1 VGPPSPSL
9 QVPDDIRSSVASLFR
24 VPLNGLVVV
33 SLLVMGRMP
42 ESVVLLISV
51 AQLTMCVWCAVT
63 VPGTSLDQHNRPHSP
78 GSGLPVLG
86 APSAA
91 DIKADL

>member
-1 VGPPSPSL
+1 M
-9 QVPDDIRSSVASLFR
+9 PDDIRSSVASLFR

-51 AQLTMCVWCAVT
+51 SQLTMCVWCAVT
-63 VPGTSLDQHNRPHSP
+63 IPKTTLVQHDRPHSP

-86 APSAA
+86 APSSA
-91 DIKADL
+91 DVKTDV

>member
-1 VGPPSPSL
+1 
-9 QVPDDIRSSVASLFR
+9 VPDDIRSSVASLFR

-42 ESVVLLISV
+42 ESIVLLISV
-51 AQLTMCVWCAVT
+51 AQLTVCVWCAVVT
-63 VPGTSLDQHNRPHSP
+63 VPKTSLDQHHRPHSP

-91 DIKADL
+91 DVKADL